1 MALQAVCPGR
11 PRSAVAR
18 AELLEG
24 DRSWRPGRACSRC
37 RPAAEATAAAHP
49 HRTTVSTMNTIALTQ
64 PSARTGR
71 RTMPGTIRLLA
82 RWRDAP
88 GSTCCPSALDSACAR
103 LPLRARCV
111 RPARGES
118 RSGALSPADGAA
130 QARKAARTGAADR
143 RASLRPSGRA
153 AVPRDG
159 RAPAWAH
166 PRARAPTAG
175 AGAETARDGA
185 SRPRSDADCSGS
197 RGAGARGGASTGVRP
212 PAGSTGRDEAAGR
225 RGGLPD
231 SRHREGG
238 NAEPSPGWVIVP
250 CFPRFPIDQAAG
262 RGRDGSRSSN
272 SRAVWIPRRP
282 GGMRESALDKVRR
295 RVEDE
300 CPDCLGVTSVTRNSC
315 PRPR

>member
-143 RASLRPSGRA
+143 RASLRPSGEPQSLETVGRQLGLTRERVRQLQVQALKQLETELADLAPMQTAAARA
-153 AVPRDG
+153 AQ
-159 RAPAWAH
+159 
-166 PRARAPTAG
+166 AR
-175 AGAETARDGA
+175 GAER
-185 SRPRSDADCSGS
+185 
-197 RGAGARGGASTGVRP
+197 V
-212 PAGSTGRDEAAGR
+212 PA
-225 RGGLPD
+225 
-231 SRHREGG
+231 
-238 NAEPSPGWVIVP
+238 
-250 CFPRFPIDQAAG
+250 
-262 RGRDGSRSSN
+262 
-272 SRAVWIPRRP
+272 
-282 GGMRESALDKVRR
+282 
-295 RVEDE
+295 
-300 CPDCLGVTSVTRNSC
+300 
-315 PRPR
+315 